1 MTRKSNDPTMSNVYT
16 LGFAMSLTLL
26 GIKVAMNFI
35 VPIFGTTGSMCMALI
50 MLSSAFSC
58 FIIPPILKWFKNER
72 QCLAWLCI
80 EYGLYMFAY
89 VYFIPSVGYVWSFL
103 HGIVAAVLWA
113 AEGVYLSANMNEHDK
128 GVKSGIFWGVYMSGT
143 ILGNLAVFFILR
155 FIGLDDSSNVEGW
168 HGAASIMFIFLGC
181 ISLIGAVPMFLLK
194 PSPSEGTRPPLS
206 STPTMVLMKRVVKM
220 TVSHDMIWLLMP
232 MFYLGFQYS
241 YLGCMLTRQLHDQS
255 SLGLLMAVY
264 SFVET
269 VISTSLGSL
278 MDKFGQMFLMN
289 VASLTQ
295 AAGMITVWY
304 ANFTQN
310 FLYYISF
317 ILLALSDS
325 AYQTLIPAVVGE
337 KFTDQETANS
347 VFRLFQNMGGC
358 ICYLLASLFVK
369 EGENVASSS
378 MYAAELWLN
387 IGLATLSH
395 LSFIVFGHIH
405 KAPVLPK
412 TELPVVDD
420 KKVTAVS
427 NEDADAVN
435 RGCISDAEPVNL
447 ADAKRSEVDIKTVPT
462 TTDEFVQ

>member
-1 MTRKSNDPTMSNVYT
+1 MTKKSNDPTMSNVYT

-35 VPIFGTTGSMCMALI
+35 VPIFGNTGSLCMALI

-80 EYGLYMFAY
+80 EYGLYMFVY
-89 VYFIPSVGYVWSFL
+89 VYFIPTVGYVWSFL
-103 HGIVAAVLWA
+103 HGVVAAVLWA

-143 ILGNLAVFFILR
+143 ILGNIAVFLILR
-155 FIGLDDSSNVEGW
+155 FIGLGDLSKTEGW

-181 ISLIGAVPMFLLK
+181 ISLIGAIPMFLLK
-194 PSPSEGTRPPLS
+194 PSPAEGSRAPLS
-206 STPTMVLMKRVVKM
+206 STPTTVLIKRVVRL
-220 TVSHDMIWLLMP
+220 TFSREMIWLLMP

-241 YLGCMLTRQLHDQS
+241 YLGCMLTRQIHDQS

-264 SFVET
+264 SFIET
-269 VISTSLGSL
+269 IISTPLGSL
-278 MDKFGQMFLMN
+278 MDKYGNLFLMN
-289 VASLTQ
+289 VASLSQ
-295 AAGMITVWY
+295 AVAMITVWY

-310 FLYYISF
+310 YLYYISF
-317 ILLALSDS
+317 ILLAISDS
-325 AYQTLIPAVVGE
+325 AYQTLVPAVVGE
-337 KFTDQETANS
+337 KYTDQETANS

-358 ICYLLASLFVK
+358 ICYLLASPFVK
-369 EGENVASSS
+369 EGENVASPS

-387 IGLATLSH
+387 IILAALSH
-395 LSFIVFGHIH
+395 LSFIVFRHVH
-405 KAPVLPK
+405 KAPALPK
-412 TELPVVDD
+412 MELPMVDD
-420 KKVTAVS
+420 KKTTAIS

-435 RGCISDAEPVNL
+435 RGYMSDSDPVNL
-447 ADAKRSEVDIKTVPT
+447 AETSKSDVYVKAVPT
-462 TTDEFVQ
+462 TNEEFVQ